1 MTNFCKKLIN
11 ITHATDLQK
20 KTELWDIEGII
31 KDHSNQRF
39 KFDTRPMKNDL
50 KKGYFKTKA
59 DKIVFE
65 KNDQFIVV
73 ETEELHKYLKKN
85 KLKEVNLEELVLELE
100 WNIILPKSIK
110 PYIMDSYAT
119 KDRIFTRI

>member
-1 MTNFCKKLIN
+1 MTNFCKKLVN

-31 KDHSNQRF
+31 KGYSNQRF
-39 KFDTRPMKNDL
+39 KFDTRPMKDDL

-59 DKIVFE
+59 EKIVFE
-65 KNDQFIVV
+65 RGDQFIIV
-73 ETEELHKYLKKN
+73 ETEELHKYLKDN
-85 KLKEVNLEELVLELE
+85 KLKKVNLEELILQLE
-100 WNIILPKSIK
+100 WNIILPKSTK
-110 PYIMDSYAT
+110 HYIMDPYAT

>member
-65 KNDQFIVV
+65 KDNQFIVV

-85 KLKEVNLEELVLELE
+85 KLKEVNLEELVLKLE
-100 WNIILPKSIK
+100 WNIILPKFIK

>member
-59 DKIVFE
+59 EKIVFE
-65 KNDQFIVV
+65 RGDQFIIV
-73 ETEELHKYLKKN
+73 ETEELHKYLKDN
-85 KLKEVNLEELVLELE
+85 KLKKVNLEELILQLE
-100 WNIILPKSIK
+100 WNIILPKYTK
-110 PYIMDSYAT
+110 PYIMDPYAT
-119 KDRIFTRI
+119 KDRIFTWI

>member
-31 KDHSNQRF
+31 KEHSNQRF